1 MFSNPRYAVGFMAVL
16 VATFT
21 ATPIWASGPV
31 SEAAGPS
38 VVLPAGGRL
47 DSPDGP
53 GKPKPVKP
61 TIVLVHGAF
70 ADGSSWQKVTESL
83 QRDGYTVIAAANPLE
98 GLAQDAARLSST
110 IAPIEGPIVL
120 VGHSYGGAV
129 ISQAAEGNPKVK
141 ALVYIAAL
149 IPDTGEQVSA
159 LVARATTSQ
168 LGPALVPT
176 NYTNADGSTGTQLT
190 VNPDKF
196 RDVFAADVPADV
208 TRVIAAQQRPTD
220 AAAFSS
226 VPTAAAWHTIP
237 SWSLIARQDLALSA
251 DLERFEADRAHSTTV
266 EVDSSHVPMFSQTK
280 AVTDLIIDAANST
293 AR

>member
-1 MFSNPRYAVGFMAVL
+1 MFSNPRYAIGFMAAL

-38 VVLPAGGRL
+38 VVQPAGGRL

-53 GKPKPVKP
+53 GKPKP

-70 ADGSSWQKVTESL
+70 ADASSWQKVTDSL
-83 QRDGYTVIAAANPLE
+83 QRAGYPVIATANPLE

-141 ALVYIAAL
+141 ALVFITAL
-149 IPDTGEQVSA
+149 IPDVGEQISA
-159 LVARATTSQ
+159 LAAKSTTSQ
-168 LGPALVPT
+168 LGPTLVPA

-196 RDVFAADVPADV
+196 HDVFAADIPADL
-208 TRVIAAQQRPTD
+208 TRVIAASQRPTD
-220 AAAFSS
+220 AAVFSS

-237 SWSLIARQDLALSA
+237 SWSLIARQDLALGA
-251 DLERFEADRAHSTTV
+251 DLERFEADRAHSKTV
-266 EVDSSHVPMFSQTK
+266 EVDSSHVPMFSQTN
-280 AVTDLIIDAANST
+280 AVTDLILDAAKHT
-293 AR
+293 GR